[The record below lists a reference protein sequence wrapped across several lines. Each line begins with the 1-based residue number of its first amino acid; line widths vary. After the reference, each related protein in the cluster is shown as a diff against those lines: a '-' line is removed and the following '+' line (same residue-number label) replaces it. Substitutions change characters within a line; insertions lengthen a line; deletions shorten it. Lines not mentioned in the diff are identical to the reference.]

1 MREGPNATLLVSDF
15 TLVPNVWTKLVDDN
29 VNRTHL
35 TILNNTSTDNVEIG
49 MGNNTTPP
57 TTFFKVTGAATGT
70 VVGDKHIYKFG
81 FNQNVGDVEET
92 VWESSTLYTYPT
104 SAVAMTVT
112 SAAGATDNGVQV
124 VVQGLD
130 ANYDE
135 QSETVTLAGA
145 GTVVTTSTFLR
156 VYRAFIEGSQAPT
169 GSITISNSGTTYA
182 YINGDNQTL
191 MAVWTVP
198 AGYTAFLKQSDI
210 TVHTE
215 QISKFGTVRIVAR
228 PFGGVFRTQ
237 DAFTAANDYISRT
250 YSTPVTF
257 TEKTDIEVRATAS
270 GSQASLSVSAI
281 LEIEYATG
289 GTVGI
294 DNRNGYTFPVA
305 PINAVWARTKKD
317 VAHKLQILHD
327 D

>member
-1 MREGPNATLLVSDF
+1 MREGANATLLVSDF
-15 TLVPNVWTKLVDDN
+15 NLVPNTWTKLVNDN
-29 VNRTHL
+29 VNRTHF
-35 TILNNTSTDNVEIG
+35 TVLNNTSTDNIEIG
-49 MGNNTTPP
+49 MGTNTTPP

-81 FNQNVGDVEET
+81 FNQNINNNEET
-92 VWESSTLYTYPT
+92 VWEQGGLYVYPT
-104 SAVAMTVT
+104 SAITMTAT
-112 SAAGATDNGVQV
+112 SASGATDNGVQIV
-124 VVQGLD
+124 IQGLD
-130 ANYDE
+130 ANYNE

-145 GTVVTTSTFLR
+145 GTATTSATFIR

-169 GSITISNSGTTYA
+169 GNITISNGGTTYA
-182 YINGDNQTL
+182 FINGDFQTL

-198 AGYTAFLKQSDI
+198 AGYTAYLKQSDI

-215 QISKFGTVRIVAR
+215 QNSKFGTVRIVVR
-228 PFGGVFRTQ
+228 PFGGVFKTQ
-237 DAFTAANDYISRT
+237 DAFTAANDYISRR

-257 TEKTDIEVRATAS
+257 EEKTDIEVRAIAS
-270 GSQASLSVSAI
+270 GSNASLSVSAI
-281 LEIEYATG
+281 LEIEYADA

-294 DNRNGYTFPVA
+294 DNSNGYTFPVA

-317 VAHKLQILHD
+317 VAHKIQILHD

>member
-1 MREGPNATLLVSDF
+1 MREGANATLLVSDF
-15 TLVPNVWTKLVDDN
+15 NLVPNTWTKLVNDN
-29 VNRTHL
+29 VNRTHF
-35 TILNNTSTDNVEIG
+35 TVLNNTSTDNIEIG
-49 MGNNTTPP
+49 LGTNTTPP

-81 FNQNVGDVEET
+81 FNQDINNIEET
-92 VWESSTLYTYPT
+92 VWEQGGLYVYPT
-104 SAVAMTVT
+104 SAITMTAT
-112 SAAGATDNGVQV
+112 SASGATDNGVQLV
-124 VVQGLD
+124 IQGLD
-130 ANYDE
+130 ANYNE

-145 GTVVTTSTFLR
+145 GTATTSATFIR
-156 VYRAFIEGSQAPT
+156 VYRAFIEGSQAPAGT
-169 GSITISNSGTTYA
+169 ITIANGGVTYA
-182 YINGDNQTL
+182 LVNGDYQTL

-198 AGYTAFLKQSDI
+198 AGYTAYLKQSDI

-215 QISKFGTVRIVAR
+215 QSNKFGTVRVVSR

-237 DAFTAANDYISRT
+237 DAFTAANDYISRR

-257 TEKTDIEVRATAS
+257 SEKTDIEVRAIAS
-270 GSQASLSVSAI
+270 ASNASLQVSAI
-281 LEIEYATG
+281 LEIEYADG

-294 DNRNGYTFPVA
+294 DNSNGYTFPVA

-317 VAHKLQILHD
+317 VAHKIQILHD